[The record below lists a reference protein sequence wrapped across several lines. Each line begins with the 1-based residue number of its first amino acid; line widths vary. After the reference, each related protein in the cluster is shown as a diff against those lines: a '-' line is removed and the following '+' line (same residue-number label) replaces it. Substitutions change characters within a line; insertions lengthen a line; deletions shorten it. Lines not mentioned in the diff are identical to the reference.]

1 MKKITILMMSALLSV
16 TSITACTTSENTK
29 EAKVEVA
36 QTNSDVEIILFHGK
50 QRCMNCQAIEKEV
63 LGLMDNELSQL
74 ANESKIRF
82 RIVDFSTE
90 DGKTLAEEFKV
101 SFTALFLVSPAGK
114 EDLTRFAISNARTN
128 AEVFRNE
135 LKDKVVNLVK

>member
-16 TSITACTTSENTK
+16 TSITACATSENTK